1 MSADGKATIKV
12 DVDLPAAG
20 KKRLNDKVRLF
31 AANTAFKLM
40 DPYVPMDTG
49 LLSKTVDI
57 EPGEVHYKQPYAQ
70 VQHDNMSYKHKL
82 DKHPLATAK
91 WDEHMMTA
99 RKDDL
104 SKAITAYIKRGY
116 R

>member
-1 MSADGKATIKV
+1 MSTDGKVTIKV

-20 KKRLNDKVRLF
+20 EKRLNDKVRLF

-57 EPGEVHYKQPYAQ
+57 KPGEVHYKQTYAKD
-70 VQHDNMSYKHKL
+70 QHDNMSYKHKL

-91 WDEHMMTA
+91 WDEHMMMA
-99 RKDDL
+99 RKDEL
-104 SKAITAYIKRGY
+104 IKAINAYIKRVY